1 MRAQNKDLQQQLAK
15 VTTELQDTQDLN
27 QTLITMNEEYGRE
40 NDSLYKKLD
49 LYKNLKK
56 LKTMESRK
64 KRKRSRSGNSSEG
77 NSDPNSDANEMD
89 EKTEKKARV
98 CIIFFRTI
106 LCQYLSNFYFSDNLD
121 GDEIDFKNYTF

>member
-1 MRAQNKDLQQQLAK
+1 M
-15 VTTELQDTQDLN
+15 N
-27 QTLITMNEEYGRE
+27 QTLITINEEYGRE
-40 NDSLYKKLD
+40 NDGLYKKLD

-56 LKTMESRK
+56 PKTMESRK

-77 NSDPNSDANEMD
+77 NSDPNSDAHSVNEMD

-106 LCQYLSNFYFSDNLD
+106 LCQYSSNFYFADNLD
-121 GDEIDFKNYTF
+121 GDESDFKNYTFQARFEL